1 MKTIGCGRQ
10 AVRGFMIVLGLFCF
24 IGITWADDFS
34 ADLIATSK
42 GPSQM
47 PGKGK
52 VYMKGQLMRME
63 YPQAITIARPDK
75 GVVWILMTG
84 QNMYMEQ
91 PYQPPTGMKEWSPE
105 MEKKATK
112 VGAESVS
119 GLTCTKYEMRGD
131 EGKVYYWVSK
141 KIDFPVKMQD
151 TNSSMLL
158 ENIKIG
164 KVSGDLFEIPSRY
177 QKFSMPSGGT
187 GMPGGTG
194 FPPHKQ

>member
-1 MKTIGCGRQ
+1 MKTRVFGRR
-10 AVRGFMIVLGLFCF
+10 AARGIVMILVLFCF

-42 GPSQM
+42 AQSQM
-47 PGKGK
+47 PGEGK
-52 VYMKGQLMRME
+52 VYMKGRLMRME

-75 GVVWILMTG
+75 GVVWILMTA

-91 PYQPPTGMKEWSPE
+91 AYQPPPGMKEWSPE
-105 MEKKATK
+105 MEKKAKK

-131 EGKVYYWVSK
+131 EGTVYYWVSK
-141 KIDFPVKMQD
+141 KIDFPVKIQD
-151 TNSSMLL
+151 ANYSIILK
-158 ENIKIG
+158 NIKIG
-164 KVSGDLFEIPSRY
+164 KVSGDLFEIPSGY

-187 GMPGGTG
+187 GMPGGMG
-194 FPPHKQ
+194 FPPRE

>member
-1 MKTIGCGRQ
+1 MKTRVCRRQ
-10 AVRGFMIVLGLFCF
+10 TARGIVMVLVLFCF
-24 IGITWADDFS
+24 IGTTWADDFS

-42 GPSQM
+42 TQSQM

-52 VYMKGQLMRME
+52 VYMKGQWMRME

-75 GVVWILMTG
+75 GVVWMLLMG
-84 QNMYMEQ
+84 QNMYIEQ
-91 PYQPPTGMKEWSPE
+91 PYQPQLGMKRWSSE

-112 VGAESVS
+112 VGTEPVS
-119 GLTCTKYEMRGD
+119 GLMCAKYEMQGD

-141 KIDFPVKMQD
+141 KIDFPVKIQES
-151 TNSSMLL
+151 NSSILL

-164 KVSGDLFEIPSRY
+164 NVSGDLFEIPSGY

-187 GMPGGTG
+187 GMPGGMG
-194 FPPHKQ
+194 FPPRE